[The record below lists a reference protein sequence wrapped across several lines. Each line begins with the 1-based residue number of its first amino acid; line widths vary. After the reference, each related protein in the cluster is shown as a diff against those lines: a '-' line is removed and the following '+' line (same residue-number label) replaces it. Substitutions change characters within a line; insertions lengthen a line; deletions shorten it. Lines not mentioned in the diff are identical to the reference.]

1 MRGRIQLQMPS
12 IRRVPWGFFEPD
24 VTIVDGRGYV
34 IVRPANTDGYPDGS
48 MIRANGF
55 DCHQFAALTTVH
67 EKVECLHTAGFD
79 AVPVK
84 EDYVIAYPDEGPSV
98 EGEDRLRLLYHRWQS
113 RRSLMPSDTP
123 RGCPF
128 RLCHD
133 AKVASAIVESSESM
147 SSHIDLARE
156 YVAAHDWN
164 ESLER
169 YDTDTMHSTVLTMM
183 SVAEADADT
192 MDDVSA
198 EILGMSERADDER
211 MSEYLDDLGARLRN
225 LE

>member
-24 VTIVDGRGYV
+24 VTIIDGRGYV

-55 DCHQFAALTTVH
+55 DCHQFAALATVH

-84 EDYVIAYPDEGPSV
+84 EGYVIAYPDEGPSV

-113 RRSLMPSDTP
+113 RKSLMPSDTP

-133 AKVASAIVESSESM
+133 AKVASAIVESESDCN
-147 SSHIDLARE
+147 HIGIAMEYIACRDSTDGTISYSTEDMHGTILSIRTIAEASDPDDISPLATEIENMAESYDREYDYVVDLADRM
-156 YVAAHDWN
+156 
-164 ESLER
+164 R
-169 YDTDTMHSTVLTMM
+169 CLTP
-183 SVAEADADT
+183 
-192 MDDVSA
+192 
-198 EILGMSERADDER
+198 
-211 MSEYLDDLGARLRN
+211 Y
-225 LE
+225 